1 MIKLENISKTFYIK
15 KKPFKILK
23 KINLK
28 VKKNEIFGLIG
39 NTGCGKTTLLRI
51 MSGFIQPDENN
62 IIRKFDHLESSMI
75 FQNFNLLNNLN
86 VFENAALPLKLRNFS
101 KKKIISRIN
110 YLLEYFKLK
119 KFKKAYPNQISGGQ
133 KQKIS
138 IIRALSIYPKI
149 IFCDEPTSSL
159 DSYSS
164 YEILKLIKE
173 INNNFKTT
181 IVLVSHDISIIK
193 NLCHRVAILEKGEI
207 IKEIILKNKF
217 ENLKFISYEQALNN
231 F

>member
-23 KINLK
+23 KINLE
-28 VKKNEIFGLIG
+28 VKKNEIFGLVG

-62 IIRKFDHLESSMI
+62 VIRKFDRLESSMV

-86 VFENAALPLKLRNFS
+86 VFENAALSLKLRNFS
-101 KKKIISRIN
+101 KQKIISKIN
-110 YLLEYFKLK
+110 NLLEYVKLK
-119 KFKKAYPNQISGGQ
+119 KLKNAYPNQISGGQ

-138 IIRALSIYPKI
+138 IIRALSIQPKI
-149 IFCDEPTSSL
+149 IFCDEPTSNL
-159 DSYSS
+159 DNYDS

-181 IVLVSHDISIIK
+181 MILVSHNISIIK
-193 NLCHRVAILEKGEI
+193 NLCHRVAILEKGKI
-207 IKEIILKNKF
+207 IKEINLKNKLKD
-217 ENLKFISYEQALNN
+217 LKFISYEKA
-231 F
+231 FE

>member
-1 MIKLENISKTFYIK
+1 MIKLKNISKTFYIK

-23 KINLK
+23 KINLE
-28 VKKNEIFGLIG
+28 VEKNEIFGLVG

-62 IIRKFDHLESSMI
+62 IIRKFDRLESAMI

-86 VFENAALPLKLRNFS
+86 VFENAALPLKLRNFP
-101 KKKIISRIN
+101 KQKIVSRIN
-110 YLLEYFKLK
+110 DLLEYVKLTKLK
-119 KFKKAYPNQISGGQ
+119 NAYPNQISGGQ

-138 IIRALSIYPKI
+138 IIRALAIHPKI

-159 DSYSS
+159 DNYAS

-181 IVLVSHDISIIK
+181 IILVSHNISVIK
-193 NLCHRVAILEKGEI
+193 NLCHRVAILEKGKI
-207 IKEIILKNKF
+207 TKEINLRNKF
-217 ENLKFISYEQALNN
+217 KDLKFISYEKALE
-231 F
+231 